1 MSDEKSDETMGKPEL
16 TAGRK
21 KNSHVADHLKPWQ
34 IPKGQSGNPKGR
46 PRGSRSRLSEA
57 FLESLHAAW
66 KERGRE
72 IIDRAIEQ
80 NPAAVIAAI
89 ARLIPKDFQ
98 VTVASAIQVSHELSP
113 EQQRKIA
120 ESWAISQKERPAI
133 DSEVVRDNLICKT

>member
-1 MSDEKSDETMGKPEL
+1 MSDEKSDETVEKPEL

-21 KNSHVADHLKPWQ
+21 KNSHVADHLKPWR
-34 IPKGQSGNPKGR
+34 IPKGQSGNPAGR

-57 FLESLHAAW
+57 FLESLHATW

-80 NPAAVIAAI
+80 NPAAVFAAI

-98 VTVASAIQVSHELSP
+98 VTIAGAVQVSPELSA
-113 EQQRKIA
+113 EQRQRIA
-120 ESWAISQKERPAI
+120 ESWLVSQKEGPAI
-133 DSEVVRDNLICKT
+133 QPHL